1 MRPNALPTRF
11 AAMAVGVAGVAL
23 GVYLWAGASYFLRGW
38 LSLIGIALVV
48 AGLALA
54 AYAFVGSRPG
64 TFLIAYV
71 AAWAVVLALGYAGV
85 WP

>member
-11 AAMAVGVAGVAL
+11 AAMAVGFAGVAL
-23 GVYLWAGASYFLRGW
+23 GVYLWAGASYFGRGW
-38 LSLIGIALVV
+38 LSLIGIALVL

-64 TFLIAYV
+64 SFLVAY
-71 AAWAVVLALGYAGV
+71 ASAWAVVLALGYAGV